1 MLKSFSLRFIA
12 LSSLQDFL

>member
-1 MLKSFSLRFIA
+1 MLKSFSLRLIA

>member
-1 MLKSFSLRFIA
+1 MFKSFSLWLIA